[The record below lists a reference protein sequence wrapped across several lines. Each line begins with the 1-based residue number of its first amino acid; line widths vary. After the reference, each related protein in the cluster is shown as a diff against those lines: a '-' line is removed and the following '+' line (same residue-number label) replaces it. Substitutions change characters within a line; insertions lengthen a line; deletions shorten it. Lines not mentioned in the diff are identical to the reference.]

1 VKCLAFIP
9 ARLESKRLPKKILKN
24 LFGLPM
30 IEHIRRRAILS
41 GVFHKVYVVTNNK
54 IIKKIIESNGGNVL
68 LTKERHLSGTS
79 RVSEVVKKLKFDRAF
94 ILFSDEPFVTP
105 QQIRF
110 FCQKVL
116 NKKNIK
122 TWNAVTLLKKNEEK
136 LKQVVKISVSNGHL
150 IKNFYRKK
158 DKKINKFA
166 TYKSSGLFAFD
177 RKTIMKYGNLPIPKE
192 EKNTSIE
199 QFRLLKNNIELG
211 YVKIRNIYPSI
222 NTMTDMS
229 NIIKSVKK
237 DKLQLLLIKKTKELS
252 SV

>member
-1 VKCLAFIP
+1 MKCLAFIP

-54 IIKKIIESNGGNVL
+54 IVKKIIESNGGNVL

-122 TWNAVTLLKKNEEK
+122 NWNAVTFLKKK
-136 LKQVVKISVSNGHL
+136 
-150 IKNFYRKK
+150 
-158 DKKINKFA
+158 
-166 TYKSSGLFAFD
+166 
-177 RKTIMKYGNLPIPKE
+177 
-192 EKNTSIE
+192 
-199 QFRLLKNNIELG
+199 
-211 YVKIRNIYPSI
+211 
-222 NTMTDMS
+222 
-229 NIIKSVKK
+229 
-237 DKLQLLLIKKTKELS
+237 
-252 SV
+252 